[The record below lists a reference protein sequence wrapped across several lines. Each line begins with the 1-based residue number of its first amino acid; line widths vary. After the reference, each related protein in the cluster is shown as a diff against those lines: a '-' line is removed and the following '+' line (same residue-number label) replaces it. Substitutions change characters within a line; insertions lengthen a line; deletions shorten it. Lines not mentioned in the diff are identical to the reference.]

1 MTSTKLLI
9 LYGPFIEI
17 PPEFLEYDGESN
29 KPTKS
34 FKSKNIH
41 FNPLYPQG
49 GFMGSLPSKGEICQG
64 TWSWVCACFLV
75 SPWEREPVSLGQGR
89 TVLG

>member
-1 MTSTKLLI
+1 MTSTKPLI
-9 LYGPFIEI
+9 LYGSFIEI

-34 FKSKNIH
+34 FKSKNVQ

-49 GFMGSLPSKGEICQG
+49 GFHGK
-64 TWSWVCACFLV
+64 
-75 SPWEREPVSLGQGR
+75 SPQ
-89 TVLG
+89 